1 MNKLILSEEFLRMQR
16 LAGIITESQFK
27 NMKEAIVNTVSDN
40 LSDIFDEKTK
50 KLKPEVKNNIIKGL
64 DIIKKQFPDLKIIDH
79 FIVGAAVTYQYE
91 DGSDIDTTV
100 VLDPTVTKEKSKEG
114 FLFMEGC
121 LSIPSSLS
129 KPTRTIRACK
139 VVVDTDNLGELT
151 FEINPEGDK
160 ANESISK
167 ETMMTVIVQHEIDH
181 LDGFTI
187 KDRVYNTQVVKKVD
201 FGRNEKIVMKSKEG
215 EMVEVKFKN
224 ANKLFLQGYE
234 IV

>member
-1 MNKLILSEEFLRMQR
+1 MKLIVDKGSNGLTTKEFTEYLKTPVLKSEITQQEADELRKQ
-16 LAGIITESQFK
+16 LEQGLIEYPGLGISATQ
-27 NMKEAIVNTVSDN
+27 
-40 LSDIFDEKTK
+40 L
-50 KLKPEVKNNIIKGL
+50 G
-64 DIIKKQFPDLKIIDH
+64 IKKRACYIKLGDEELFLVNPIIR
-79 FIVGAAVTYQYE
+79 
-91 DGSDIDTTV
+91 
-100 VLDPTVTKEKSKEG
+100 EKSKEG

-121 LSIPSSLS
+121 LSIPSSLT

-139 VVVDTDNLGELT
+139 VVVDTDNLGEPT

-160 ANESISK
+160 ANEQISK

-187 KDRVYNTQVVKKVD
+187 KDRVYTTQVVKKVD

-215 EMVEVKFKN
+215 EMVEVKYKN

>member
-1 MNKLILSEEFLRMQR
+1 MKLIVDKGSNGLTTKEFTEYLKTPVLKSEITQQEADELRNQLEQG
-16 LAGIITESQFK
+16 LAEYPGLGISATQ
-27 NMKEAIVNTVSDN
+27 
-40 LSDIFDEKTK
+40 L
-50 KLKPEVKNNIIKGL
+50 G
-64 DIIKKQFPDLKIIDH
+64 IKKRACYIKFGEEELFLVNPMI
-79 FIVGAAVTYQYE
+79 
-91 DGSDIDTTV
+91 
-100 VLDPTVTKEKSKEG
+100 KEKSKEG

-121 LSIPSSLS
+121 LSIPSSLI

-160 ANESISK
+160 QNESISK

-187 KDRVYNTQVVKKVD
+187 RDRVYTTTFVKKQNY
-201 FGRNEKIVMKSKEG
+201 GRNDKIVMKSKEG
-215 EMVEVKFKN
+215 EMIEVKYKN
-224 ANKLFLQGYE
+224 ANKYFLEGYE

>member
-1 MNKLILSEEFLRMQR
+1 MKLIVDKGSNGLTTKEFTEYLKTPVLKSEITQQEADELRKQ
-16 LAGIITESQFK
+16 LEQGLTDYPGLGISATQ
-27 NMKEAIVNTVSDN
+27 
-40 LSDIFDEKTK
+40 L
-50 KLKPEVKNNIIKGL
+50 G
-64 DIIKKQFPDLKIIDH
+64 IKKRACYIKFGEEELFLVNPMI
-79 FIVGAAVTYQYE
+79 
-91 DGSDIDTTV
+91 
-100 VLDPTVTKEKSKEG
+100 KEKSKEG

-121 LSIPSSLS
+121 LSIPASLT

-160 ANESISK
+160 QNEQISK

-187 KDRVYNTQVVKKVD
+187 KDRVYNTQVVKKVNY
-201 FGRNEKIVMKSKEG
+201 GRNDKIVMKSKEG
-215 EMVEVKFKN
+215 EMVEVKYKN
-224 ANKLFLQGYE
+224 ANKYFLQGYE

>member
-1 MNKLILSEEFLRMQR
+1 MKLIVDKGSNGLTTKEFTEYLKTPCAKTEFKQYEVDMLRKQ
-16 LAGIITESQFK
+16 LEQGLTDYPGLGISATQ
-27 NMKEAIVNTVSDN
+27 
-40 LSDIFDEKTK
+40 L
-50 KLKPEVKNNIIKGL
+50 G
-64 DIIKKQFPDLKIIDH
+64 IKKRACYIKFGDEELFLVNPMI
-79 FIVGAAVTYQYE
+79 
-91 DGSDIDTTV
+91 
-100 VLDPTVTKEKSKEG
+100 KEKSKEG

-121 LSIPSSLS
+121 LSIPASLT

-139 VVVDTDNLGELT
+139 VVIDTDNLGELT
-151 FEINPEGDK
+151 FEINTEGDK
-160 ANESISK
+160 ANEQISK

-215 EMVEVKFKN
+215 EMVEVKYKN

>member
-1 MNKLILSEEFLRMQR
+1 MKLIVDKGSNGLTTKEFTEYLKTPVLKSEITQQEADELRKQ
-16 LAGIITESQFK
+16 LEQGLTEYPGLGISATQ
-27 NMKEAIVNTVSDN
+27 
-40 LSDIFDEKTK
+40 L
-50 KLKPEVKNNIIKGL
+50 G
-64 DIIKKQFPDLKIIDH
+64 IKKRACYIKLGDEELYLVNPII
-79 FIVGAAVTYQYE
+79 
-91 DGSDIDTTV
+91 
-100 VLDPTVTKEKSKEG
+100 KEKSKEG

-121 LSIPSSLS
+121 LSIPSSLT
-129 KPTRTIRACK
+129 KPTRTIRATK
-139 VVVDTDNLGELT
+139 VVVMTDNLGELT

-224 ANKLFLQGYE
+224 ANKYFLQGYE